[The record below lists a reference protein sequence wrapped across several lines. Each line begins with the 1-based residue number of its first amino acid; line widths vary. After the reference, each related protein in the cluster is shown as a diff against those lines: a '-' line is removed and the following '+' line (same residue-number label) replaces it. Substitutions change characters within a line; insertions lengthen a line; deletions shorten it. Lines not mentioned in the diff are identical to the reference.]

1 MSVRRRSTVAVAMLI
16 AMTVLFTGLS
26 NPSDAPAGSG
36 GVKLRRIGTV
46 ELPTYVSGAPGFP
59 RLLFVVEQ
67 QGRIMVLRRGRKS
80 TFLDIRGRVG
90 FDGGER
96 GLFSVA
102 FAPDYRRSGRFYVHY
117 TDNEGDLRVDQFR
130 RRSAIRAAPGSRRR
144 VIEVAHRANSNH
156 NGGQLQFHRGL
167 LYIGN
172 GDGGSGGDPPNN
184 AQDKGELLGK
194 ILRIDP
200 RPGGAYRVP
209 RNNPFLGRA
218 GRDEIFS
225 YGLRNPWRFSFDGD
239 RIVIA
244 DVGQNRFEEVDFETV
259 AGARGANFGWDAFEG
274 FAPYDCG
281 ALCPDGG
288 TPDPGGTRKPI
299 FAYGRSRGCTIIGG
313 YVVRDPRLPSLRGRY
328 VYTDLCDGTIRGFV
342 PHLGGATGDRSLG
355 LRVNSPT
362 SFGEDS
368 HGRVYV
374 TSGSGPV
381 YRLVRR

>member
-1 MSVRRRSTVAVAMLI
+1 MCGRSTAAVGLAATLAAAVLAATLI
-16 AMTVLFTGLS
+16 LPAAT
-26 NPSDAPAGSG
+26 PAGQG
-36 GVKLRRIGTV
+36 GVKLRRIGSF

-67 QGRIMVLRRGRKS
+67 EGRIMVMRRGRKS

-102 FAPDYRRSGRFYVHY
+102 FAPDYRRSGRFYIHY

-130 RRSAIRAAPGSRRR
+130 RRSATRAARGSRRT
-144 VIEVAHRANSNH
+144 VLQVAHRANSNH

-167 LYIGN
+167 LYVGN
-172 GDGGSGGDPPNN
+172 GDGGSSGDPPNN
-184 AQDKGELLGK
+184 AQNLNELLGK
-194 ILRIDP
+194 IVRIDP
-200 RPGGAYRVP
+200 RPGGGYRVP
-209 RNNPFLGRA
+209 RDNPFVGRP

-244 DVGQNRFEEVDFETV
+244 DVGQSRFEEIDYETL
-259 AGARGANFGWDAFEG
+259 AGSRGANFGWDAFEG
-274 FAPYDCG
+274 FARYDCG
-281 ALCPDGG
+281 ALCPSGG

-299 FAYGRSRGCTIIGG
+299 FAYGRSSGCTVIGG

-328 VYTDLCDGTIRGFV
+328 LYTDRCNSTIRSFV
-342 PHLGGATGDRSLG
+342 PHLSGASGDRSLG
-355 LRVNSPT
+355 LSVASPT
-362 SFGEDS
+362 SFGRDTQ
-368 HGRVYV
+368 GRIYV
-374 TSGSGPV
+374 CSGSGPV
-381 YRLVRR
+381 YRLVPR